1 MKRALFGLLV
11 GLCMGWILVDL
22 YWPRRT
28 DLRQFDPT
36 EVARLDAAMWRS
48 YYDRKPLALFWQ
60 STQLCRQQLGAPF
73 WQSLVIAGHAA
84 KAAFIFKDG
93 RGRPDYARALPDL
106 EAFYGAVAKLSDQP
120 LNVPE
125 AARDELEWWVIR
137 RERDQ
142 HTPAEWAALQTRIVA
157 SIYHVPAA
165 QCADYGRLRTE
176 AMLLRDQKGN
186 TITEADWQQV
196 EQLLVQAWQALASCS
211 KQRR

>member
-1 MKRALFGLLV
+1 MKRTVIGVTAVLFV
-11 GLCMGWILVDL
+11 GWILVDL
-22 YWPRRT
+22 YWPRRI
-28 DLRQFDPT
+28 DLRQFDPA

-60 STQLCRQQLGAPF
+60 SAQLCRHQLSAPF
-73 WQSLVIAGHAA
+73 WRSFVIAGHAA

-106 EAFYGAVAKLSDQP
+106 EAFYGAIAKLSNQP

-142 HTPAEWAALQTRIVA
+142 YTPDEWAALQTRIVA
-157 SIYHVPAA
+157 GIYHVPVA
-165 QCADYGRLRTE
+165 QCTDYGRLRTE
-176 AMLLRDQKGN
+176 AMLLRDRKGK
-186 TITEADWQQV
+186 TITEADWTQV
-196 EQLLVQAWQALASCS
+196 EQLLVQAWQALAICS
-211 KQRR
+211 RRE